1 MLATL
6 DFLDKS
12 QKNKKTSTDV
22 APVLK
27 VSNYILNIGEA
38 SELQASLDKK
48 TRMPSLDQVIILN
61 VIIDIMKTNEESSIN
76 NRNKANEILKLALD
90 NKKARKCNDLIFELS
105 SGERNAKITSHLMKD
120 AYLRE
125 YSVKDYTYNF
135 VFVAP
140 IEKYE
145 LSQKTNN

>member
-12 QKNKKTSTDV
+12 KKDKKTSTDV

-38 SELQASLDKK
+38 SELQASLAKK
-48 TRMPSLDQVIILN
+48 TRKPSLNQVIILN
-61 VIIDIMKTNEESSIN
+61 VIIDIMKTIEESSVYNI
-76 NRNKANEILKLALD
+76 NKANEILKLALD
-90 NKKARKCNDLIFELS
+90 NKKERKCNDLIFELS

-125 YSVKDYTYNF
+125 YSITDKTYNF